1 MKVPVIA
8 CPLPSQKS
16 DNLATA
22 SSVDTYD
29 NEIVMELSAIILRIM
44 KTEGKLSHQQLLE
57 RTTKRTQ
64 SRLSLTPS
72 IFKRSIQ
79 LLIEKEY
86 IQRNADDP
94 SYYHYLS

>member
-1 MKVPVIA
+1 
-8 CPLPSQKS
+8 
-16 DNLATA
+16 
-22 SSVDTYD
+22 
-29 NEIVMELSAIILRIM
+29 MELSAIIVRIM

-94 SYYHYLS
+94 SYYHCLS